1 MVNIGDPWK
10 EPPSLQLQTFW
21 SCLFY
26 FFLFFSQST
35 SINSV
40 EHESIRDAW
49 VVNSKTGAPTKRMR
63 NSRARPFPFSLSF
76 FLFLKVKKR
85 SQSNARDCT
94 SFLSERTEKR
104 FLYLLHS
111 AARHSYKL
119 DPVLENLFSSSS
131 PKPFRKFR
139 KKRKKK
145 KRGISIA
152 RFINFYDKTCGVI
165 GWKDRSW
172 DWTASGTR
180 LKVNKTELERKK

>member
-63 NSRARPFPFSLSF
+63 NSRARPFSLSF
-76 FLFLKVKKR
+76 FLSYSLKLRREANRMLEIVPR
-85 SQSNARDCT
+85 SYPKERRNGSYTYCT
-94 SFLSERTEKR
+94 RPLATRTNSIR
-104 FLYLLHS
+104 YLKTCFRPAHRNPS
-111 AARHSYKL
+111 
-119 DPVLENLFSSSS
+119 ENLG
-131 PKPFRKFR
+131 
-139 KKRKKK
+139 KK
-145 KRGISIA
+145 
-152 RFINFYDKTCGVI
+152 
-165 GWKDRSW
+165 
-172 DWTASGTR
+172 
-180 LKVNKTELERKK
+180 ERKKNGAFQ